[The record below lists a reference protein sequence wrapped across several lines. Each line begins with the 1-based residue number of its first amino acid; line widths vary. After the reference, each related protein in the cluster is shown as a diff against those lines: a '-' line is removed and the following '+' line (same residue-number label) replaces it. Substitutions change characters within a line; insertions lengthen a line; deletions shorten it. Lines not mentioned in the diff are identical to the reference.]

1 MTASEWDVVLASA
14 SAARAGLLANAGL
27 TARSIVSSVDE
38 GPITAAWDPADAAGL
53 VQTLA
58 DLKADDVV
66 AQLGAVA
73 RPTIVL
79 AADSMFRFD
88 GELLGKPGDAQTA
101 TRRLAAL
108 SGRTGHLLTGH
119 TVVVRQPDGR
129 DSRAHEVAAT
139 EIWFAEFDDAELAAY
154 VATGEPLDVAGGFT
168 LDGIAAPLI
177 QGISGDPSNVI
188 GLSLPLI
195 RRLLAD
201 LGVFWPDLW
210 AQS

>member
-27 TARSIVSSVDE
+27 TARSI
-38 GPITAAWDPADAAGL
+38 AGL

-154 VATGEPLDVAGGFT
+154 VATGEPL
-168 LDGIAAPLI
+168 
-177 QGISGDPSNVI
+177 NVI